1 MGGVLIAL
9 IYLYVS
15 AGVSLLGTW
24 HTSRADIAKVRT
36 LEREHSVLSHRRSA
50 LATQSLA
57 ETQARQLGM
66 AHPGEK
72 VYVLSGL
79 PKH

>member
-15 AGVSLLGTW
+15 AGVSLLGAW
-24 HTSRADIAKVRT
+24 HTSQQDRAKVHA
-36 LEREHSVLSHRRSA
+36 LEREHTALSEQRAA
-50 LATQSLA
+50 LATRSTA
-57 ETQARQLGM
+57 ETEARRLGM